1 MMEKKVTYTIASDAA
16 KQLRKHLRQTFD
28 HAFSVR
34 VKQSGPF
41 ELLVVTWTDGP
52 FYESVKQVAGY
63 YCRRDTDGNQLY
75 NKMADGVTYEV
86 YLVESVSLE
95 HKFSTPEKQREAIER
110 VYR

>member
-1 MMEKKVTYTIASDAA
+1 MSEKKLTYTSASDAA
-16 KQLRKHLRQTFD
+16 KQLRKHLRQTFN

-41 ELLVVTWTDGP
+41 DFLVITWIDGP
-52 FYESVKQVAGY
+52 FYESVKQIAGY

-86 YLVESVSLE
+86 YQVEGVELA

>member
-1 MMEKKVTYTIASDAA
+1 MEKKTIYTPASDAA

-41 ELLVVTWTDGP
+41 EILVVTWTDGP
-52 FYESVKQVAGY
+52 FYESVRQIANY
-63 YCRRDTDGNQLY
+63 YLRRDAEGNQLY
-75 NKMADGVTYEV
+75 NKCADGVTYEV
-86 YLVESVSLE
+86 YLVEIVTLE

-110 VYR
+110 VYSK